1 MSLLGSL
8 LVSNEMMYRYGCT
21 SSSLPFSV
29 DPIISQSD
37 PREMTGYDPLPAN
50 DPDQKALS
58 MDMFVVPRGGA
69 YLFVPSI
76 NLLRNFSEHLST

>member
-1 MSLLGSL
+1 
-8 LVSNEMMYRYGCT
+8 
-21 SSSLPFSV
+21 
-29 DPIISQSD
+29 
-37 PREMTGYDPLPAN
+37 MTGYDPLSAN

-76 NLLRNFSEHLST
+76 NLLRNFSEHLSMWSLESQIL